1 MKNAFRFTLA
11 LALLAAFVAVAVPH
25 AHAQHVASILTD
37 PANLIGPGMFGVGMF
52 EQRTMLPSNIVTQT
66 YAFLDSRLRPQS
78 LEAPEALPWVLYDT
92 VVYPIAGIA
101 HLDAFRNV
109 NADPTLSNM
118 EQPGSLAAGVY
129 FDVHRIFVTPLTP
142 SPSLATTLDDV
153 GILYN
158 NARATFTFLINSKPV
173 GPFPLRFAG
182 DAGQPSQQG
191 NTTVD
196 VNNYLGGPQNG
207 GFPVNGSIKIGPTQK
222 FGVSLDFAAAA
233 VTANLSLQVALLGI
247 LYRKIG

>member
-1 MKNAFRFTLA
+1 
-11 LALLAAFVAVAVPH
+11 
-25 AHAQHVASILTD
+25 
-37 PANLIGPGMFGVGMF
+37 MF
-52 EQRTMLPSNIVTQT
+52 EQRTMLPSSIVTQT
-66 YAFLDSRLRPQS
+66 YPFLASRLTPQS

-92 VVYPIAGIA
+92 VTYPAAGVA

-118 EQPGSLAAGVY
+118 DVAGSLAAGVY

-142 SPSLATTLDDV
+142 SPSIATTLDDI

-158 NARATFTFLINSKPV
+158 NARATFTFTVNSKPI

-191 NTTVD
+191 NTTAD

-207 GFPVNGSIKIGPTQK
+207 GFPVNGSIKLGPTQK
-222 FGVSLDFAAAA
+222 FGVSLDFNSTAIA
-233 VTANLSLQVALLGI
+233 VALLVQVSLLGI